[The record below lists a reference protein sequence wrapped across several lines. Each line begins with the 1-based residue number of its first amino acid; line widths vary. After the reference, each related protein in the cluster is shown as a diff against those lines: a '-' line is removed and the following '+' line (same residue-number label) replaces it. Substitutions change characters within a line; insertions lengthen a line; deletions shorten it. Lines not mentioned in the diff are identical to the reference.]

1 MREIQLKNLDIDM
14 AEIDEIKFAMKNT
27 NNLRLYKRYSVLLKH
42 FEGFTNNDI
51 ARMECLNPHT
61 VGIYINNYKE
71 KGLVG
76 LKMSYS
82 TGAKRKLNSIQ
93 EQVLTDTIINKT
105 PDNLGFESKKN
116 WTIEIVRQWVI
127 REFGI
132 EMCHKGIAVVL
143 HRLNL
148 SYTRPTYV
156 LKKADKEKQEKF
168 KNDFDTLKKN
178 MSTEK

>member
-1 MREIQLKNLDIDM
+1 MCLSNWV
-14 AEIDEIKFAMKNT
+14 
-27 NNLRLYKRYSVLLKH
+27 YS
-42 FEGFTNNDI
+42 
-51 ARMECLNPHT
+51 
-61 VGIYINNYKE
+61 
-71 KGLVG
+71 
-76 LKMSYS
+76 
-82 TGAKRKLNSIQ
+82 
-93 EQVLTDTIINKT
+93 TIINKT

-168 KNDFDTLKKN
+168 KNDFDTLKKTCQRRN
-178 MSTEK
+178 RPHTF